1 MNSERWQRLDELF
14 HAALECEPTAR
25 GAFVNAACEN
35 DAELR
40 QELESMLAHHE
51 QANSFIELPA
61 YVIAAETFVE
71 DDFAETLIGKT
82 FGQYQII
89 NLLGKGGM
97 GAVYLAFDGELHRK
111 VALKLL
117 HDDVSSDS
125 HRVQRF
131 KQEARAVSALN
142 HPNILTIHQIG
153 DLDGRQ
159 FIATEF
165 VAGETLREII
175 SHNRV
180 SLASS
185 LDIVTQIGS
194 ALTAAHESDIIHRD
208 IKPENVMVRPDGY
221 VKVLDFGIAKLTEPS
236 INNSNVST
244 LINTEQGTIIGTVQY
259 MSPEQARGLAV
270 DARTDIWS
278 LGVVLYEM
286 LTAHPPF
293 DGDTR
298 SDVIAAILERE
309 PSPLT
314 RYNEEVA
321 AGLQAIITRA
331 LRKDRN
337 ARYQTVKDLLLDL
350 RRLKQQ
356 LETNP
361 ESDSATLIK
370 SPDVPWS
377 RVPRKESPSETTK
390 GAPVRPTSSAEY
402 IVSEIKQHKT
412 GVAVGLLAVVVAVTA
427 VALWFT
433 RTAGRNTSMASPQRM
448 TVTRPGISDRVQ
460 GAAISPDGRYIAYVV
475 KEPICCFQQSLR
487 LRQVGTASDIQTA
500 PPSGLY
506 HQRLVF
512 APDGKTLYF
521 TDNADN
527 LYQMP
532 TIGGPKTKLI
542 AGVNSPIS
550 FSPDGKR
557 FAFLRDSY
565 PNKDETA
572 LMVANADGSGELRIT
587 SRKQPEIFGDGL
599 AWSPVRE
606 VIACAAGAV
615 DARGRYLN
623 LVEVQLEDGAEKLL
637 TPQRWTGVGQIA
649 WLSDGSGLLMLA
661 DDEASIFSAQIWQ
674 VSYPYGE
681 ARRITT
687 DLVSSYQN
695 LSLTA
700 DSTILLT
707 EQLNQTSDV
716 WIAGGGTSQA
726 RQITSGTTGSYDD
739 LSWLSEGQ
747 LIYGSNN
754 GGNWDIWRLDVENGT
769 RRQLTINAAANGES
783 SASFDGRYVVF
794 ASNRAGPLNIWR
806 MDADGA
812 NPKQLTSGNSED
824 QHPQCTPD
832 GKWVIYE
839 SARSDKGTLFKV
851 PIDGGDP
858 VKLLDKPLSNPVISP
873 DGKWIVYDDTTLWKL
888 SIDGGEPVQLFEQP
902 SRGPA
907 ISPDGKLIA
916 CRYQPDSSKD
926 EWKVAVISFEG
937 GPPIQV
943 FNIPAHPFWDRLSL
957 RWSVDGKALT
967 YQVSNRGID
976 NIWLQPIDGGPAKQ
990 LTQFDSNKIF
1000 SFARSREGRL
1010 AISRGFETRDVVL
1023 LSNFR

>member
-1 MNSERWQRLDELF
+1 VKSERWQRLDELF
-14 HAALECEPTAR
+14 HAALECESTAR
-25 GAFVNAACEN
+25 AAFVNAACEN

-40 QELESMLAHHE
+40 HELESMLAHHE
-51 QANSFIELPA
+51 QANSFIESPA
-61 YVIAAETFVE
+61 YVIVAETIVD
-71 DDFAETLIGKT
+71 DDFGETLIGKT

-89 NLLGKGGM
+89 GVLGKGGM
-97 GAVYLAFDGELHRK
+97 GAVYLAFDSELHRK

-117 HDDVSSDS
+117 HDDLSSDS
-125 HRVQRF
+125 QRVQRF

-153 DLDGRQ
+153 GLDGRQ

-175 SHNRV
+175 RHNRV
-180 SLASS
+180 SVAYA

-194 ALTAAHESDIIHRD
+194 ALTAAHETDIIHRD

-221 VKVLDFGIAKLTEPS
+221 VKVLDFGLAKLTEPS
-236 INNSNVST
+236 ITNSKVST

-259 MSPEQARGLAV
+259 MSPEQARGLAL

-286 LTAHPPF
+286 LAEHPPF

-309 PSPLT
+309 PLPLT
-314 RYNEEVA
+314 RYNEEAPA
-321 AGLQAIITRA
+321 ALQSIITRA

-337 ARYQTVKDLLLDL
+337 ARYQTVKDLLVDL
-350 RRLKQQ
+350 RDLKQQ
-356 LETNP
+356 LETDP
-361 ESDSATLIK
+361 ESDRGTLIK
-370 SPDVPWS
+370 SPDPPLS
-377 RVPRKESPSETTK
+377 NARKKKPRQTTR
-390 GAPVRPTSSAEY
+390 GAAVRPTSSAEY

-412 GVAVGLLAVVVAVTA
+412 GVAVVLLAVVVAVTA
-427 VALWFT
+427 VALWFS
-433 RTAGRNTSMASPQRM
+433 RTAGRNTPMAPPQAM

-460 GAAISPDGRYIAYVV
+460 GAAISPDGKYIAYVV

-500 PPSGLY
+500 SPSGLY

-512 APDGKTLYF
+512 APDGKLLYF
-521 TDNADN
+521 TDNSDN

-557 FAFLRDSY
+557 FAFLRDNY

-572 LMVANADGSGELRIT
+572 LMVANADGSGELKIA
-587 SRKQPEIFGDGL
+587 SRKQPDIFGDGL
-599 AWSPVRE
+599 AWSPVRQ
-606 VIACAAGAV
+606 VIACAVGTF
-615 DARGRYLN
+615 DDRGRYLN
-623 LVEVQLEDGAEKLL
+623 LVEVQLEDGGEKLL
-637 TPQRWTGVGQIA
+637 TPKRWTGVGPMA
-649 WLSDGSGLLMLA
+649 WLADGSGLLMLA
-661 DDEASIFSAQIWQ
+661 DDEASMFSPQVWQ
-674 VSYPYGE
+674 VSYPYGD
-681 ARRITT
+681 ARMITT
-687 DLVSSYQN
+687 DLVSSYEN

-700 DSTILLT
+700 DSTMLLT
-707 EQLNQTSDV
+707 EQLTQTSNV
-716 WIAGGGTSQA
+716 WIAGGTPSQA
-726 RQITSGTTGSYDD
+726 RQITSGSPGSYDD
-739 LSWLSEGQ
+739 LSWLSEGH

-769 RRQLTINAAANGES
+769 RRQLTINAGANGES
-783 SASFDGRYVVF
+783 SACLDGRYVVF
-794 ASNRAGPLNIWR
+794 ASNRAGPVNIWR
-806 MDADGA
+806 MDADGG
-812 NPKQLTSGNSED
+812 NPKQLTSGTGED

-851 PIDGGDP
+851 PIDGGGP

-873 DGKWIVYDDTTLWKL
+873 DGKWIVYDETTLWKL
-888 SIDGGEPVQLFEQP
+888 PIDGGKPVQLFDKP

-916 CRYQPDSSKD
+916 CRYQPDSAKD
-926 EWKVAVISFEG
+926 EWKVAIISFEG

-943 FNIPAHPFWDRLSL
+943 FDIPAHPFWHRLGV

-967 YQVSNRGID
+967 YQVNHKGID
-976 NIWLQPIDGGPAKQ
+976 NIWLQPIDGGPPKQ
-990 LTQFDSNKIF
+990 LTQFDSDRIF
-1000 SFARSREGRL
+1000 SFARSRAGRL
-1010 AISRGFETRDVVL
+1010 AISRGFETRDVIL

>member
-1 MNSERWQRLDELF
+1 
-14 HAALECEPTAR
+14 
-25 GAFVNAACEN
+25 
-35 DAELR
+35 
-40 QELESMLAHHE
+40 
-51 QANSFIELPA
+51 
-61 YVIAAETFVE
+61 
-71 DDFAETLIGKT
+71 
-82 FGQYQII
+82 
-89 NLLGKGGM
+89 
-97 GAVYLAFDGELHRK
+97 
-111 VALKLL
+111 
-117 HDDVSSDS
+117 
-125 HRVQRF
+125 
-131 KQEARAVSALN
+131 
-142 HPNILTIHQIG
+142 
-153 DLDGRQ
+153 LDGRQ

-175 SHNRV
+175 RHNRV
-180 SLASS
+180 NLGHA

-236 INNSNVST
+236 ITNSKVST

-286 LTAHPPF
+286 LTEHPPF

-309 PSPLT
+309 PSPLR
-314 RYNEEVA
+314 RYNEA
-321 AGLQAIITRA
+321 SPAPLQAIITRA

-337 ARYQTVKDLLLDL
+337 ARYQTVQDLLVDL
-350 RRLKQQ
+350 RGLKQQ

-361 ESDSATLIK
+361 DSDSATLIK

-377 RVPRKESPSETTK
+377 EVRRKDSPRETTK
-390 GAPVRPTSSAEY
+390 GAAVRPTSSAEY

-412 GVAVGLLAVVVAVTA
+412 GVAVALLAVVVAVTA
-427 VALWFT
+427 IGLWLT
-433 RTAGRNTSMASPQRM
+433 RPAGRSTPTAAPQAM

-460 GAAISPDGRYIAYVV
+460 GAAISPDGKYIAYVF
-475 KEPICCFQQSLR
+475 KEPGCCFQQSLR

-512 APDGKTLYF
+512 APDGKLLYF
-521 TDNADN
+521 TDNSDN

-532 TIGGPKTKLI
+532 TIGGPKTKLM

-557 FAFLRDSY
+557 FAFLRDNY
-565 PNKDETA
+565 PTRDETA
-572 LMVANADGSGELRIT
+572 LMVANADGSGEVRIV

-599 AWSPVRE
+599 AWSPVRQ
-606 VIACAAGAV
+606 VIACAAGSV
-615 DARGRYLN
+615 DDRGRYLN
-623 LVEVQLEDGAEKLL
+623 LVEVQLEDGVEKVL
-637 TPQRWTGVGQIA
+637 TPKRWTGVGPMA
-649 WLSDGSGLLMLA
+649 WLADGSGLLMLA
-661 DDEASIFSAQIWQ
+661 DDEASIFSPQVWQ
-674 VSYPYGE
+674 VSYPYGD

-695 LSLTA
+695 LSLTTDA
-700 DSTILLT
+700 TMLLT

-716 WIAGGGTSQA
+716 WIASGGTNQA

-754 GGNWDIWRLDVENGT
+754 SGNWDIWRLDVENGA
-769 RRQLTINAAANGES
+769 RRQLTINASANGES
-783 SASFDGRYVVF
+783 SASLDGRYVVF
-794 ASNRAGPLNIWR
+794 ASNRAGPINIWR

-812 NPKQLTSGNSED
+812 NPKQLTSGNSDD
-824 QHPQCTPD
+824 QHPQITPD

-839 SARSDKGTLFKV
+839 SARSDKGTLLKV

-858 VKLLDKPLSNPVISP
+858 IKLLDKPLSNPVISP
-873 DGKWIVYDDTTLWKL
+873 DGKWIIYDDTTLWKL
-888 SIDGGEPVQLFEQP
+888 SIDGGEPVQLFDKP

-916 CRYQPDSSKD
+916 CRYQPDSAKD
-926 EWKVAVISFEG
+926 EWKVAITSFEG
-937 GPPIQV
+937 GPPMQV
-943 FNIPAHPFWDRLSL
+943 FDIPAHPFWDRLNL

-967 YQVSNRGID
+967 YQVTHKGID
-976 NIWLQPIDGGPAKQ
+976 NIWLQPIDGRLAKQ

-1010 AISRGFETRDVVL
+1010 AISRGFETRDVIL